1 MLPLEGVRVVAVE
14 QYGAGPF
21 GTMQLADLGA
31 EVVKVENIAEGGDVG
46 RYVRHPKDP
55 LPEGDSL
62 FFQAFNRNKKSLALD
77 LKQQAGRE
85 VLHDLARSADGL
97 LDNLRGDRPAKLG
110 LTYEA
115 LKAVNPAIVC
125 VHLSAYGSEGP
136 RAAWPGYDYLMQ
148 AEAGYLSVTGEPD
161 TPPARM
167 GLSMVDLATGV
178 QAALAM
184 TSGIL
189 AARAGGRGM
198 DLDVSLYDTAMSN
211 LGYLACWYLT
221 AGVVQGR
228 EPRSSHPNLTPSQLY
243 RTRDGWLFIMCNKEK
258 FWGELADAL
267 GRPEWKDD
275 PRFRD
280 FAARLTHRETVTEML
295 DEALSAKTTAE
306 WLEAL
311 QGPGAGRA
319 GQRYCERHGC
329 VLPDRNRA
337 PSLGGASERP
347 PRRLRRPAD
356 PDRRCPARPAGARH
370 GHGHG
375 RAARRP
381 RLQPGKDRQAQGRE
395 GRLTLLSGLAEFRL
409 RQQHRPLRA
418 VHVAVAAASLGHG
431 AGEAEFH
438 DPDVRQLVAPDP
450 LRVQAVEPR
459 DRRRRDRRIDPLEG
473 RVRAAENVHRDHE
486 RPGILGPDRA
496 HRITQPAHCRPPSLP
511 AGTPP
516 SGCRAA

>member
-1 MLPLEGVRVVAVE
+1 MLPLEGVRIVAVE

-46 RYVRHPKDP
+46 RFVRHPQDP
-55 LPEGDSL
+55 LPQGDSL
-62 FFQAFNRNKKSLALD
+62 FFQAFNRNKRSVALD
-77 LKQQAGRE
+77 LKQEAGRE
-85 VLHDLARSADGL
+85 VLHDLVRSADGM

-125 VHLSAYGSEGP
+125 VHLSAYGREGP

-148 AEAGYLSVTGEPD
+148 AEAGYLSVTGEPGS
-161 TPPARM
+161 PPARM

-211 LGYLACWYLT
+211 VGYLACWYLT
-221 AGVVQGR
+221 AGIVQGR

-280 FAARLTHRETVTEML
+280 FAARLANRETVTEML

-306 WLEAL
+306 WLDVL
-311 QGPGAGRA
+311 QGQVPVAPVHDIA
-319 GQRYCERHGC
+319 SAMDAPFPTETERHLWVDHPSGRR
-329 VLPDRNRA
+329 VGSVGPPIRTGAA
-337 PSLGGASERP
+337 PPG
-347 PRRLRRPAD
+347 RPAPAMGAD
-356 PDRRCPARPAGARH
+356 TDEVLAGLGYGADRIAAL
-370 GHGHG
+370 
-375 RAARRP
+375 RAA
-381 RLQPGKDRQAQGRE
+381 K
-395 GRLTLLSGLAEFRL
+395 
-409 RQQHRPLRA
+409 
-418 VHVAVAAASLGHG
+418 V
-431 AGEAEFH
+431 
-438 DPDVRQLVAPDP
+438 
-450 LRVQAVEPR
+450 
-459 DRRRRDRRIDPLEG
+459 I
-473 RVRAAENVHRDHE
+473 
-486 RPGILGPDRA
+486 
-496 HRITQPAHCRPPSLP
+496 
-511 AGTPP
+511 
-516 SGCRAA
+516 